1 MTLHQ
6 KVIRKKNTS
15 KFPTSTSGIFKEGLP
30 LYIFQKRDHH
40 PYQCGPFAIYN
51 LLIKHQKYCGLSR
64 LIRLCKATAL
74 NGTLCKNMDA
84 ALIKIN
90 KICDVNI
97 QSIAPTFDT
106 ICDTIKQNGSVIVL
120 FHWQDAN
127 ASTDKDANASTD
139 KDTNASTDKDA
150 NASSSG
156 EHYALIESL
165 SNYKFKVINYSFVDE
180 IKYITRRELKTI
192 LISHKNVEFNEV
204 YPKAWCCIMKTL

>member
-6 KVIRKKNTS
+6 KVIRKKNPS

-30 LYIFQKRDHH
+30 LYIFQKHDHH

-51 LLIKHQKYCGLSR
+51 LLLKHQKYCGLSR

-127 ASTDKDANASTD
+127 ASTDKDT
-139 KDTNASTDKDA
+139 

-204 YPKAWCCIMKTL
+204 YPKAWCL